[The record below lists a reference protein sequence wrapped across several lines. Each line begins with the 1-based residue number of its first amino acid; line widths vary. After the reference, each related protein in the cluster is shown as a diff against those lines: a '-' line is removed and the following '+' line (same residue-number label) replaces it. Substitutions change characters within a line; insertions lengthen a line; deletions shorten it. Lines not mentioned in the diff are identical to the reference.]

1 MATIRE
7 VSAVSLFIFSILIT
21 LQVSGA
27 EDDDQDSEDY
37 KIDIREFLNT
47 SETIWTLNTTSKTP
61 QMCKKETTYNITTNE
76 TFFRRTYQGSSEEFL
91 QGTFLYNT
99 FSSEYDA
106 MDVGKPGK
114 LVDKEEIVFQGY
126 NNTCAVFKITLRA
139 NEIIYFSYNQREIV
153 YELRVKSSSIK
164 KPDKECLEEYLY
176 SMPYPKKSTLVYYPY
191 CK

>member
-139 NEIIYFSYNQREIV
+139 NEINDDKSASEYQISEDYYDYFRYPPMNLTKFLLHITKGKSRMIYG
-153 YELRVKSSSIK
+153 
-164 KPDKECLEEYLY
+164 
-176 SMPYPKKSTLVYYPY
+176 
-191 CK
+191 